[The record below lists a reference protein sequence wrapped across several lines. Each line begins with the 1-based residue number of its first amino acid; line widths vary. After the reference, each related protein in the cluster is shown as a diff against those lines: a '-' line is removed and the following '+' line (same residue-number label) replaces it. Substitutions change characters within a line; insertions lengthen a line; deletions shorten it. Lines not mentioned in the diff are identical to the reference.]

1 MIDLSGRP
9 LLATKRDTTRFV
21 GHRRA
26 AAVLTDAIEHD
37 YNVAVFG
44 RRGSGKSSLLHY
56 VAHRLADR
64 QLIFVDAS
72 VVHDASSFLQ
82 LVRYR
87 LGLAPTPAETVRD
100 SFSGMFRPE
109 RPPSDIAALLSVL
122 EAFRADSESDDDSAP
137 VTLLVDDLDAAVGNV
152 VFGRLRNELWALPYR
167 WVVAAET
174 DARTVL
180 LTPPADS
187 FFDVVIELEPLTTDE
202 LVDLLQ
208 ARVEGESVDEE
219 FLREVAQLADGN
231 PRRALALAREALLGG
246 VDADDLAASR
256 ARIVERVENL
266 SPSARMLYEELEA
279 RGQAS
284 ASDEDLLQRFSW
296 SRQRARRVFDEL
308 ERATLVVAT
317 NERGQRPGRP
327 RKVYH
332 LAGAVPA

>member
-56 VAHRLADR
+56 VAHRLADS

-100 SFSGMFRPE
+100 SFSGMFRPQ

-137 VTLLVDDLDAAVGNV
+137 VTLLVDDL
-152 VFGRLRNELWALPYR
+152 
-167 WVVAAET
+167 
-174 DARTVL
+174 
-180 LTPPADS
+180 
-187 FFDVVIELEPLTTDE
+187 
-202 LVDLLQ
+202 
-208 ARVEGESVDEE
+208 
-219 FLREVAQLADGN
+219 
-231 PRRALALAREALLGG
+231 
-246 VDADDLAASR
+246 
-256 ARIVERVENL
+256 
-266 SPSARMLYEELEA
+266 
-279 RGQAS
+279 
-284 ASDEDLLQRFSW
+284 
-296 SRQRARRVFDEL
+296 
-308 ERATLVVAT
+308 
-317 NERGQRPGRP
+317 
-327 RKVYH
+327 
-332 LAGAVPA
+332 